1 MNKKIFYFCTYYFL
15 PDIRYPAKSLAA
27 GHPAKSVSGTTL
39 FPIYPSIYNLYIHP
53 YVYLSI
59 YFINLDYWEEDG
71 EEQGQG
77 QGEDGQEDPEG
88 HGEVGQTA
96 QPEEEQS
103 LPRGGY
109 TFPKGRRL
117 KSKLKSTTTCR
128 EKLYGIWLAEN
139 LRIGHLIWESIYLAL
154 IDRYLSAD
162 VGQLS
167 LLSL

>member
-1 MNKKIFYFCTYYFL
+1 MEWWVNIDSVEPWNILILFQSVLGIY
-15 PDIRYPAKSLAA
+15 LA
-27 GHPAKSVSGTTL
+27 HFSIIHL
-39 FPIYPSIYNLYIHP
+39 FPIRALPGRNKRRKIEQENIWFLYLLFFAGYPVSGKIIGGRTSGQISIRYNPISYLSIYLYIHP

-117 KSKLKSTTTCR
+117 KS
-128 EKLYGIWLAEN
+128 
-139 LRIGHLIWESIYLAL
+139 
-154 IDRYLSAD
+154 
-162 VGQLS
+162 
-167 LLSL
+167 